1 MSDDD
6 KQRARIFLHRA
17 QLAQARTAY
26 EQAVAD
32 DRLANDSPALSDS
45 LGNLGN
51 VCALLGDLEQA
62 EACYREVL
70 TIQRTERNQ
79 HAIAHTLVNLGNPPT
94 ATRIGDFQKLGTSRN
109 RSSVVVDCPNASW
122 PA

>member
-1 MSDDD
+1 MADDD
-6 KQRARIFLHRA
+6 KHRARIFLHRG
-17 QLAQARTAY
+17 QLAQAKAAY

-32 DRLANDSPALSDS
+32 DRFANDHRALSDS

-51 VCALLGDLEQA
+51 VYALSGDLDHA

-79 HAIAHTLVNLGNPPT
+79 HAI
-94 ATRIGDFQKLGTSRN
+94 
-109 RSSVVVDCPNASW
+109 
-122 PA
+122 